1 MKNKHAQ
8 ALGKKGGKSGRGAAK
23 ARTSKQARDAA
34 KARWDKRQPKSE
46 KSNRE

>member
-23 ARTSKQARDAA
+23 ARSFSEYEHK
-34 KARWDKRQPKSE
+34 KR
-46 KSNRE
+46 